1 MRQTNWAV
9 LTGSPCSGKTSVV
22 RYLSKMGFR
31 VVHETARAL
40 IEELLAQ
47 GRTLA
52 EIKADELWFEREI
65 LRRKARL
72 ESNLPGD
79 ETIFL
84 DRAVPDS
91 IAYFRAAGFDIEDP
105 LEKSRAVRYLAVFH
119 FERLGFEKDRAR
131 AEDEKIAERLDGFLT
146 EAYRM
151 LGYEPIRVPVM
162 TVEQRAG
169 FILERMKR
177 MPAGAF
183 SPPR

>member
-1 MRQTNWAV
+1 MKQTNWAV
-9 LTGSPCSGKTSVV
+9 LTGAPCSGKTSVV
-22 RYLSKMGFR
+22 RYLPNTGFR
-31 VVHETARAL
+31 VAHETARAL
-40 IEELLAQ
+40 IEELLGQ
-47 GRTLA
+47 GRTLE

-65 LRRKARL
+65 LHRKAKL
-72 ESNLPGD
+72 ESGLPQE

-91 IAYFRAAGFDIEDP
+91 IAYFRAAGFDIEEP

-119 FERLGFEKDRAR
+119 FERLGFEKDRVR
-131 AEDEKIAERLDGFLT
+131 AEDDEVAERLDGFLT

-162 TVEQRAG
+162 KVEQRAG
-169 FILERMKR
+169 FILERMRR
-177 MPAGAF
+177 MPEGAF

>member
-9 LTGSPCSGKTSVV
+9 VTGAPCSGKTSVV
-22 RYLSKMGFR
+22 QSLSNMGFR

-40 IEELLAQ
+40 IEELLGQ
-47 GRTLA
+47 GRTLE

-65 LRRKARL
+65 LRRKVKL
-72 ESNLPGD
+72 ESDLPGD

-91 IAYFRAAGFDIEDP
+91 IAYFKAAGFDIEEP

-119 FERLGFEKDRAR
+119 FERLGFEKDRVR
-131 AEDEKIAERLDGFLT
+131 AEDDDVAQRLDGFLT
-146 EAYRM
+146 EGYRI

-162 TVEQRAG
+162 SVEERAE
-169 FILERMKR
+169 FILERMRR
-177 MPAGAF
+177 MPEGAF